1 MRSFPSGVTVS
12 SRTYPLGG
20 SSHLRSTSTNA
31 RAAKT
36 AAATR
41 RENAAREAGKDKRDP
56 RDTLMQTGEIMEGYN
71 PTDREMKQAIS
82 NLNARKTDPKTRARM
97 ALLERRLTNAPQT
110 KGLSRESRKELLNKR
125 PKGMKTKSYKKG
137 GKIGRGC
144 GAALRGGGKV
154 MR

>member
-1 MRSFPSGVTVS
+1 
-12 SRTYPLGG
+12 
-20 SSHLRSTSTNA
+20 
-31 RAAKT
+31 
-36 AAATR
+36 
-41 RENAAREAGKDKRDP
+41 
-56 RDTLMQTGEIMEGYN
+56 MQTGEIMEGYN
-71 PTDREMKQAIS
+71 PTNREMQQAIS
-82 NLNARKTDPKTRARM
+82 NLNARKTDPKTRERM

-110 KGLSRESRKELLNKR
+110 KGLSREGRKELLNKS